1 MGTAG
6 TPASASACHHSSLL
20 LFEVTRQG
28 FNPRAAFQAL
38 VIFHVHS
45 SNTQGCSSLSPSLCR
60 TRGGCRGSDVGV
72 PSPTLCSS
80 FPLQGPAS
88 SSPSSV
94 LLSRARETR
103 CTGQQQ
109 QCALLQDLFQ
119 HFPKHFT
126 SSGSVGRY
134 GQALSHRVVS
144 VGSALLVSAP
154 SSPVY

>member
-28 FNPRAAFQAL
+28 FNPTAAFQAL
-38 VIFHVHS
+38 GIFHVHS
-45 SNTQGCSSLSPSLCR
+45 SNTQGFSSLSPFCR
-60 TRGGCRGSDVGV
+60 TRGGCGGSDVCV

-80 FPLQGPAS
+80 FPLQGSAS
-88 SSPSSV
+88 SSPCSV

-103 CTGQQQ
+103 CTEQQQ
-109 QCALLQDLFQ
+109 QCALLQDLLW

-144 VGSALLVSAP
+144 AGSALLISAP
-154 SSPVY
+154 SSPV